1 VREPI
6 ESLRRGRGREQG
18 FTIIELGVVIA
29 ILGVLAALVIP
40 NWAST
45 ARNKKYDPELSAMM
59 TEISTREEQYKSETG
74 NGLYLAEAQCPASPN
89 PNGVDFNATCIPSS
103 ASTWATLRV
112 VPTDSLI
119 RCTYQV
125 TVGAPG
131 TAPSPPSPCVT
142 PTGAYTTLAG
152 SWYYTIATCDMDG
165 NGGTNATFCVA
176 SWNTQRYSL
185 NYGQ

>member
-1 VREPI
+1 ME
-6 ESLRRGRGREQG
+6 LRRRREAG
-18 FTIIELGVVIA
+18 FTIIELGIVIA
-29 ILGVLAALVIP
+29 IIGVLAAVVIP

-74 NGLYLAEAQCPASPN
+74 NGAYLTEAQCPGAPT
-89 PNGVDFNATCIPSS
+89 PNGADFNAGCVTLGSQ
-103 ASTWATLRV
+103 WALLRV
-112 VPTDSLI
+112 VPTDSAI

-125 TVGAPG
+125 TTGV
-131 TAPSPPSPCVT
+131 SPTQPPAFSPCVA
-142 PTGAYTTLAG
+142 PANPLAG

-165 NGGTNATFCVA
+165 DGAPYSTFCMA
-176 SWNTQRYSL
+176 SWNTTVQKSS